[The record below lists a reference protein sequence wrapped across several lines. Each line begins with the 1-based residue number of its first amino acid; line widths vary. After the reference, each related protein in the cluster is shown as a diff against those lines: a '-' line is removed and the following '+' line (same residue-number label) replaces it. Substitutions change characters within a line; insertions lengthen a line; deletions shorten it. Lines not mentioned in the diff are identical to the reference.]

1 MTKKPQTRE
10 HRAPAP
16 QRAPDGHDTPTW
28 PMDDLAAA
36 WMGLPWID
44 LWMKTWTAWVEQCG
58 ANVAALQGAQ
68 INRDDRRQPGMA
80 WLPQVE
86 STVIPLRR
94 RDDHPGTE
102 AAKVSLRFR
111 VPALPWTAGTS
122 NIIAIDTLVPRL
134 TETSAD
140 TSPTKQ

>member
-1 MTKKPQTRE
+1 MTKKPPTRE
-10 HRAPAP
+10 HHSPARQSP
-16 QRAPDGHDTPTW
+16 PDGRNAPTW
-28 PMDDLAAA
+28 PMEDLAAA

-44 LWMKTWTAWVEQCG
+44 LWMKAWTAWLEQCG

-68 INRDDRRQPGMA
+68 ATTDDRRQPGLA

-94 RDDHPGTE
+94 SGDRPGTE

-122 NIIAIDTLVPRL
+122 NIVAIDTLMPRL
-134 TETSAD
+134 METSAD
-140 TSPTKQ
+140 APPIKH